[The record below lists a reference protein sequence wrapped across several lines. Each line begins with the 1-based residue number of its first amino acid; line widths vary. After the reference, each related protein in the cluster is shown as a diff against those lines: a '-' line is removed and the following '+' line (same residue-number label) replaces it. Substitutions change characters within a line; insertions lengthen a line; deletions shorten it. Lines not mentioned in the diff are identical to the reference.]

1 MERRGRVDH
10 FRWKKG
16 LERRGET
23 RRCTRNWPVTR
34 ADEMDS
40 SRAIWRPV
48 TKGLRKQRIVLSPA
62 NCCIIHA
69 FLARS
74 GRKPCPAPGLLSPL
88 PLFPSRGPPFL
99 SFSLFLS
106 VRLRKIH
113 FVPVGR
119 LRRAINAAVYGEG
132 YLDYELER
140 LEDLRSSKLV
150 PSLSQRIVSKI
161 WLRARIHAFYRVWLV
176 SEKETNSSWREPR
189 VMNFFGRIVC

>member
-1 MERRGRVDH
+1 
-10 FRWKKG
+10 
-16 LERRGET
+16 
-23 RRCTRNWPVTR
+23 
-34 ADEMDS
+34 MDS

-88 PLFPSRGPPFL
+88 LLFPSRALPPSL
-99 SFSLFLS
+99 SLLS

-119 LRRAINAAVYGEG
+119 LRRAINAAVRRGLPRLRTRETRRPS
-132 YLDYELER
+132 ELET
-140 LEDLRSSKLV
+140 SSFLV
-150 PSLSQRIVSKI
+150 PEDRVKNLTERPYTRFIVC
-161 WLRARIHAFYRVWLV
+161 AFDV
-176 SEKETNSSWREPR
+176 SEKETNSSWGTKSDEFLRKDR
-189 VMNFFGRIVC
+189 LLINTILMFILRIFFTAIVIVSLLVFSTICQLCY